1 MEKVVAHEAVNTVEE
16 YHERW
21 LCSVENGG
29 QRPGENK
36 AGEEEILGT
45 QKGSQSDCV

>member
-1 MEKVVAHEAVNTVEE
+1 VSDERFPLYDCLAFFSIWTINLLKMEASDWVK
-16 YHERW
+16 
-21 LCSVENGG
+21 
-29 QRPGENK
+29 NK